1 MIKTKHFHIIYLSLI
16 ALSTFF
22 YFTKRNRTDTL
33 YEHLSNSLTHSS
45 NALSKLTEGAYSS
58 IVIDVE
64 IEPRYEKY
72 LNLANFI
79 NATTDNFVVEINKP
93 INQSQINKDSCEG
106 FQKRIYEYI
115 VKNIG
120 FYDTSELKKKSVMNF
135 MLKQNSFWDNTSKIS
150 NAGLAAKVKTIKNN
164 AIIDK
169 ATLMNYCLD
178 KSSGDCWSHN
188 DEPFRIYILPHKMN
202 FFEDDSLDMDI
213 FLGASFNKGR
223 SDGIFANGDFLK
235 SNYGISKIK
244 IKNLKVDKHKIDLWT
259 TERSHFDGK
268 IDTIRDFFYYEVL
281 PLCGKNCNS
290 SQ

>member
-22 YFTKRNRTDTL
+22 YFTKINRTDAL
-33 YEHLSNSLTHSS
+33 YEHLRDSLTHSS
-45 NALSKLTEGAYSS
+45 KALIKLTEGAYSR

-72 LNLANFI
+72 LKLAEFI
-79 NATTDNFVVEINKP
+79 NATTDNFVVERNKP

-106 FQKRIYEYI
+106 FQKRIYEYL
-115 VKNIG
+115 VKNIS

-178 KSSGDCWSHN
+178 KSSGGGWSHN
-188 DEPFRIYILPHKMN
+188 DEPFRIYILPHKLTY
-202 FFEDDSLDMDI
+202 FEDDSVDI
-213 FLGASFNKGR
+213 
-223 SDGIFANGDFLK
+223 GIFIGVPVNRSHSEGVYANGDFLK
-235 SNYGISKIK
+235 SKYGVSSIK
-244 IKNLKVDKHKIDLWT
+244 IKNLKVGKHKIDLSA

-268 IDTIRDFFYYEVL
+268 IDTIRDVFHYEVL
-281 PLCGKNCNS
+281 PQCGKNCSS